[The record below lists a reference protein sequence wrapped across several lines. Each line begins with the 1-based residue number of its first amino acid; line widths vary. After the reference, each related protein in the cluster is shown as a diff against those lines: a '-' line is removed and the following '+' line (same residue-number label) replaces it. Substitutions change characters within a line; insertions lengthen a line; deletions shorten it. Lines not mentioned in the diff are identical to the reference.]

1 LPQNRDE
8 AGFTLIE
15 LLVVL
20 VLMAGI
26 AALVLPR
33 FTAGRAET
41 LERRAAAVA
50 ADLAR
55 LRQEAIGAG
64 EIRRVSDA
72 ALSAVLPAGMVLAA
86 SEPGEIVFFPNG
98 MANGA
103 VWRLEAEGR
112 AVTLDVDWLTG
123 RVALEGR

>member
-1 LPQNRDE
+1 
-8 AGFTLIE
+8 
-15 LLVVL
+15 
-20 VLMAGI
+20 MAGI

-55 LRQEAIGAG
+55 LRQAAIGSG
-64 EIRRVSDA
+64 ELRVVSDV
-72 ALSAVLPAGMVLAA
+72 ALAAVLPTGMALGETVP
-86 SEPGEIVFFPNG
+86 SEIVFFPNG

-103 VWRLEAEGR
+103 VWLLETEGR
-112 AVTLDVDWLTG
+112 AIALEVDWLTG
-123 RVALEGR
+123 RVSLDAR